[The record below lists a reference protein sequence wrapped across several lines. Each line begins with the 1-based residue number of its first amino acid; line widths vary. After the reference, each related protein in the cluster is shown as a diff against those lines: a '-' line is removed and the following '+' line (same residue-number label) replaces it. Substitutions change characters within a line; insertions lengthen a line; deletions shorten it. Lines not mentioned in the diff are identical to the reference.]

1 MTDFFSVIEFHSG
14 REIAI
19 RKSEI
24 IKIREQ
30 DRTMCVITL
39 ANHDEIT
46 VGQSLRQVV
55 KALEAGCAW

>member
-24 IKIREQ
+24 VKIREQ
-30 DRTMCVITL
+30 DRTICVITL

-46 VGQSLRQVV
+46 VNQSLRQVV